1 MFEATSGCDRL
12 LIAVL
17 SACGIRFSRV
27 NPRQAR
33 EFARAMGLLAKT
45 DRVDA
50 RVLAQMGPRLDLEV
64 TSPPSPVR
72 VRREDFLQRRRQLV
86 EMRRAEKVRRF
97 DAGQPE
103 LKRHVDKMI
112 RYLNREISQLEQQIA
127 AIIAQ
132 DPELSGQA
140 RLLLPTPGIGPVV
153 LATLLG
159 ELPELGRLCRR
170 KIAAL
175 AGLAPHARESGA

>member
-50 RVLAQMGPRLDLEV
+50 RVLAQMGQRLDLEV
-64 TSPPSPVR
+64 TSPRPLFGSVERISCNGAGNWSRCARPKRAAASMPVSP
-72 VRREDFLQRRRQLV
+72 
-86 EMRRAEKVRRF
+86 
-97 DAGQPE
+97 
-103 LKRHVDKMI
+103 
-112 RYLNREISQLEQQIA
+112 
-127 AIIAQ
+127 
-132 DPELSGQA
+132 
-140 RLLLPTPGIGPVV
+140 T
-153 LATLLG
+153 
-159 ELPELGRLCRR
+159 
-170 KIAAL
+170 
-175 AGLAPHARESGA
+175 